1 MRLSYPF
8 LSYPFFDALE
18 QSGCTT
24 EATGWNPMHVK
35 ELPIETDFFMPLYN
49 KTHSM
54 GEYVFDYVWANAFH
68 QYRLNYYPKLVTSIP
83 FTPVQGP
90 RISTKSPMN
99 RQLCESLLDHVKK
112 QCQISN
118 ASSWHMLFADR
129 DTVGHFK
136 DSDLMTRYGIQ
147 FHWKNKEYKSF
158 DDFLCTLNARKRK
171 MIKKERM
178 SIHDQS
184 IDVNTHFGADI
195 SQEVWNFFFK
205 MYERTYFKRNGTRGY
220 LNKTFFDLL
229 SISMRDQLCMAV
241 AKKDQRLI
249 GCALYFFDQD
259 KLYGRY
265 WGSTDEY
272 EFLHFE
278 LCCYQG
284 IEIAIEKKM
293 KIFDAGA
300 QGEHKLLRG
309 FEPVKTR
316 SLHWIKNED
325 FRKAISD
332 FLVREKKE
340 IDIQMKACRQV
351 LPFKKTTL

>member
-1 MRLSYPF
+1 
-8 LSYPFFDALE
+8 
-18 QSGCTT
+18 
-24 EATGWNPMHVK
+24 
-35 ELPIETDFFMPLYN
+35 
-49 KTHSM
+49 
-54 GEYVFDYVWANAFH
+54 
-68 QYRLNYYPKLVTSIP
+68 
-83 FTPVQGP
+83 
-90 RISTKSPMN
+90 
-99 RQLCESLLDHVKK
+99 
-112 QCQISN
+112 
-118 ASSWHMLFADR
+118 MLFADR
-129 DTVGHFK
+129 DTVSHFK

-195 SQEVWNFFFK
+195 SKEVWNFFFK

>member
-24 EATGWNPMHVK
+24 EATGWNPMHVT
-35 ELPIETDFFMPLYN
+35 ELQIETDFFMPLYN

-90 RISTKSPMN
+90 RISTKGPMN
-99 RQLCESLLDHVKK
+99 RQLCELLLDHVKK
-112 QCQISN
+112 QCQIST
-118 ASSWHMLFADR
+118 ASSWHMLFAER
-129 DTVGHFK
+129 DIVDYFK

-340 IDIQMKACRQV
+340 IDIQMEACRQI